1 MDAVETRRV
10 EQAAGPAVGGR
21 YGGHSMTARLRTVMV
36 RPPAPTVGGD
46 EWRSFG
52 YTNPIDAA
60 ASQREH
66 AALTQLLSDLGAD
79 VVATLPDPT
88 GHLDALFC
96 YDPSL
101 ITDRGAVLLRPGKE
115 LRRDEPALHA
125 QSYAQLGIPILGAV
139 EAPGTVEGGDTLWL
153 DDKTLAVGRTYRTNV
168 DGIRQLGLILA
179 EVGVD
184 VIPYDLPH
192 WHGAGEC
199 LHLMSLISP
208 VAADMAV
215 VYSPMM
221 AVSLVETLRDR
232 GWRLIDIPEEE
243 FETMATNV
251 LAMAPG
257 VCVAVNRNPETRRRL
272 EAAGC
277 EVHVYDGDQI
287 SHNRQGG
294 PTCLTRPIWRE
305 R

>member
-1 MDAVETRRV
+1 MNAVESTKV
-10 EQAAGPAVGGR
+10 SPAQVIGSS

-52 YTNPIDAA
+52 YVHAIDHAA
-60 ASQREH
+60 AQREH
-66 AALTQLLSDLGAD
+66 AAFTQMLSDLGSD
-79 VVATLPDPT
+79 VVASLPDPT
-88 GHLDALFC
+88 GHLDAMFC

-101 ITDRGAVLLRPGKE
+101 MTDKGAVLLRPGKE

-153 DDKTLAVGRTYRTNV
+153 DDTTLAVGRGYRTNA
-168 DGIRQLGLILA
+168 DGIRQLSLILA
-179 EVGVD
+179 EVGVT
-184 VIPYDLPH
+184 VVPYDLPH
-192 WHGAGEC
+192 WHGAAEC

-215 VYSPMM
+215 VFQPMM
-221 AVSLVETLRDR
+221 AVAFVEDLRDR

-243 FETMATNV
+243 FETMGTNV
-251 LAMAPG
+251 LAIEPG
-257 VCVAVNRNPETRRRL
+257 KCVAVNRNPETRRRL

-277 EVHVYDGDQI
+277 EVHVYVGDQI

-294 PTCLTRPIWRE
+294 PTCLTRPIWRQ